1 MERVPFMTQERTK
14 ASTAQPALGPAPF
27 ALGGVLARVS
37 LLEAHAPSGK
47 TGVSGFRALSV
58 IGALL

>member
-1 MERVPFMTQERTK
+1 MTQERTK